1 MRNPQR
7 VALTA
12 DLGGT
17 KTALGIV
24 SPTGQVLHRDKIP
37 TLAQAGGPQLAQHTA
52 EALKKLGETAREL
65 GYEPCGIGIG
75 SAGVIGPEGQVITA
89 ANLIKGWSGTPLA
102 SILSQVTGLP
112 AYAVNDVH
120 AHALG
125 EAWCGAS
132 AAAETSL
139 MVAFGT
145 GVGGSYI
152 VKDQQLRGA
161 HSLAG
166 HVGHFSSPWAVGI
179 PCTCGGVGH
188 VEAVA
193 SGTGIVNSYH
203 RLGGSAVA
211 ENLFDLENL
220 ARAGDTVAH
229 EALTLGA
236 QAAGIALGDL
246 ATILDPHIIVVSGG
260 VINLGDLWWE
270 NMSAAYQQAALGQAA
285 ETSII
290 SASLGPDAPL
300 LGAASLIPDFI
311 VRDSSRG

>member
-1 MRNPQR
+1 MTSPQY
-7 VALTA
+7 VALAA

-24 SPTGQVLHRDKIP
+24 SSTGQVLHRDKIP
-37 TLAQAGGPQLAQHTA
+37 TLAQAGGVQLAQHTA
-52 EALKKLGETAREL
+52 DALSALGQTAREL
-65 GYEPCGIGIG
+65 GYEPVGVGIG

-89 ANLIKGWSGTPLA
+89 ANLIKDWSGTPLA
-102 SILSQVTGLP
+102 AILSEGTGLP

-132 AAAETSL
+132 FHAETSL

-152 VKDQQLRGA
+152 VGGQQLRGA

-166 HVGHFSSPWAVGI
+166 HVGHFSSPWAVGV

-193 SGTGIVNSYH
+193 SGTGIVNSYS
-203 RLGGSAVA
+203 RLGGSSSAT
-211 ENLFDLENL
+211 NLVELEAL
-220 ARAGDTVAH
+220 ARVGDSTAL
-229 EALTLGA
+229 EAIALGA
-236 QAAGIALGDL
+236 RAAGLALGDL
-246 ATILDPHIIVVSGG
+246 ATIVDPHLIVVSGG

-270 NMSAAYQQAALGQAA
+270 QMSDAYHQAALGQAT
-285 ETSII
+285 ETPIV
-290 SASLGPDAPL
+290 SASLGSDAPL

>member
-7 VALTA
+7 VALAA

-24 SPTGQVLHRDKIP
+24 SSTGQVLHREKIP
-37 TLAQAGGPQLAQHTA
+37 TLAQAGGLQLAQHTA
-52 EALKKLGETAREL
+52 KALAKLSKTACEL
-65 GYEPCGIGIG
+65 GYEPVGVGIG
-75 SAGVIGPEGQVITA
+75 SAGVIGPEGQVVTA
-89 ANLIKGWSGTPLA
+89 ANLIKDWSGTPLA
-102 SILSQVTGLP
+102 SILSEVTGLP
-112 AYAVNDVH
+112 SYAVNDVH

-132 AAAETSL
+132 AQAESSL

-152 VKDQQLRGA
+152 VAGQQLRGA

-166 HVGHFSSPWAVGI
+166 HVGHFSSPWATGI

-203 RLGGSAVA
+203 RLGGSVA
-211 ENLFDLENL
+211 AQDLFDIEDL
-220 ARAGDTVAH
+220 ARAGDVTAG
-229 EALTLGA
+229 EALSLGA
-236 QAAGIALGDL
+236 HAAGIALGDL

-260 VINLGDLWWE
+260 VINLGDLWWKD
-270 NMSAAYQQAALGQAA
+270 MSVAYRQAALGQAA
-285 ETSII
+285 DTRII
-290 SASLGPDAPL
+290 PASLGSDAPL

-311 VRDSSRG
+311 VKDSSQD